1 MRRAPL
7 KSLAVA
13 GIAIRAELT
22 AAGIVVEI
30 AKDGVRWK
38 RK

>member
-1 MRRAPL
+1 MHRAPL
-7 KSLAVA
+7 KSLVVA
-13 GIAIRAELT
+13 GMAIRAELT
-22 AAGIVVEI
+22 AAGIAVEI